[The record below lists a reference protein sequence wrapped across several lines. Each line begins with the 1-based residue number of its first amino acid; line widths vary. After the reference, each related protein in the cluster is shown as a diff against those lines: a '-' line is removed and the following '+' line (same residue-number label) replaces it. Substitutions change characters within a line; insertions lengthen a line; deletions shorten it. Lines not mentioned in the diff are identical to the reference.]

1 MCTHSFYES
10 ELLCTTDA
18 VVTVPQLLLG
28 GLQLGPVELSWQ
40 SLNLW
45 YVIYNYETIYYILH
59 CIMHEVDHIVQ

>member
-45 YVIYNYETIYYILH
+45 YGIYMRLYIIY
-59 CIMHEVDHIVQ
+59 CIALCMRLITLYSN

>member
-40 SLNLW
+40 SLTLW
-45 YVIYNYETIYYILH
+45 YGIYMRLYIIIILH